1 MRHFIAILIL
11 PLLMLYASYGC
22 GAGQKIGSAL
32 SDTKSLLELNTR
44 VKQFVVMPDKSNPE
58 ATYDNYKISVVI
70 QAARAHDLAGT
81 DSFRVTINSGYDKK
95 VGSLEQARQ
104 VNPIRI
110 DSLVLDIT
118 DCGFDLRPKV
128 SATDADELV
137 EYPLVRGKDLLG
149 PDYLYELV
157 RIPDRCKHLTLSYRV
172 NVIDRQTGD
181 VIRSRTFTHKL
192 ERIEELKYYP

>member
-1 MRHFIAILIL
+1 MRHFFAILIL
-11 PLLMLYASYGC
+11 PVLMLCVSFGC

-44 VKQFVVMPDKSNPE
+44 VKQFVVMPDKNNPE
-58 ATYDNYKISVVI
+58 VTFDNYKISVVI
-70 QAARAHDLAGT
+70 QAARSHDLAGV
-81 DSFRVTINSGYDKK
+81 DSFRVTLNSGYDQK

-118 DCGFDLRPKV
+118 DCGVEIRPKV
-128 SATDADELV
+128 FATNADELV

-149 PDYLYELV
+149 PDYLYDLV
-157 RIPDRCKHLTLSYRV
+157 RIPDRCKHLTLSYTV

-181 VIRSRTFTHKL
+181 VIRSKTFSHKL